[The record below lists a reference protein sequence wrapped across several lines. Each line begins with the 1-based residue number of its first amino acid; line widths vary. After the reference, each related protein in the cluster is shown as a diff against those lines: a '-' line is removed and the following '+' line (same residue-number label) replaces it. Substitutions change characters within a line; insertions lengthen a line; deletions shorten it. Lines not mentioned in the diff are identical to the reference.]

1 MYLMFAYRSCS
12 NIHENQIIYIFPVM
26 VSALSHSTIGILTF
40 MILLKTTEL
49 KSSKCSKEKGSI
61 INVWQNSKHTFEII
75 VFEETPV
82 TAEGHEQEVQQYFVI
97 IILTNVHN

>member
-1 MYLMFAYRSCS
+1 MHC
-12 NIHENQIIYIFPVM
+12 HIYD
-26 VSALSHSTIGILTF
+26 TF

-97 IILTNVHN
+97 IILTNVHNWKSECQTFVLLK